1 MRRRVAVVAA
11 SGFAVIVAAFCA
23 LAFGSAKLSIGEV
36 VEGLFRVGG
45 DGTNAS
51 IIHAVRL
58 PRCLAALLAGVGL
71 ATSGALLQSATG
83 NPLAGPNI
91 IGVNAGAGFSMVLIG
106 CLFPLGY
113 RLMPLAAAVGA
124 FGCTA
129 LIALLAAKAGGE
141 RVTIVLAGVAISTL
155 FSAGISMVRMIF
167 PDISID
173 YAYFS
178 IGGVSGVSL
187 KQLAIPSVIIFSCVI
202 AAFCVAQRLDL
213 LLLGDDAA
221 AGLGVRT
228 KGLRTFAL
236 LLSGAS
242 AAAAVSFAG
251 LLGFVG
257 LMSPHIAR
265 RLLGSERMRLVLPVS
280 AMIGGALTVTSD
292 LVGRLAFAPSEVP
305 AGVFLAILGVP
316 FFLTLL
322 VGKRGRI

>member
-1 MRRRVAVVAA
+1 MRRRAVVVAA
-11 SGFAVIVAAFCA
+11 SGFALIIAAICA
-23 LAFGSAKLSIGEV
+23 LAFGSAKLSLGEV
-36 VEGLFRVGG
+36 VEGLFRMG
-45 DGTNAS
+45 DNRTVAS

-58 PRCLAALLAGVGL
+58 PRCLAAMLAGAGL
-71 ATSGALLQSATG
+71 AVSGTLLQSATG

-91 IGVNAGAGFSMVLIG
+91 IGVNAGAGFSMVLMS

-129 LIALLAAKAGGE
+129 LIAVLAAKAGGE

-155 FSAGISMVRMIF
+155 FSAGISMIRLIF

-173 YAYFS
+173 YSYFS

-187 KQLAIPSVIIFSCVI
+187 DRLGAPAAIIFSCAI
-202 AAFCVAQRLDL
+202 AAFCVARRLDL

-228 KGLRTFAL
+228 KGLCTFAL

-280 AMIGGALTVTSD
+280 AMLGGTLTVASD
-292 LVGRLAFAPSEVP
+292 LVGRVAFAPSEVP

-316 FFLTLL
+316 FFLALL
-322 VGKRGRI
+322 IGKRGRI

>member
-11 SGFAVIVAAFCA
+11 SGFAVIIAAFCA
-23 LAFGSAKLSIGEV
+23 LAFGSAKLSLGEV
-36 VEGLFRVGG
+36 VEGLFRVSGG
-45 DGTNAS
+45 GTVAS

-106 CLFPLGY
+106 CLFPLSY

-155 FSAGISMVRMIF
+155 FSAGISMIRMIF

-187 KQLAIPSVIIFSCVI
+187 KQLAVPSMIIFSCVI

-228 KGLRTFAL
+228 KALRTFAL

-265 RLLGSERMRLVLPVS
+265 RLLGSERIRLVLPVS
-280 AMIGGALTVTSD
+280 VMIGGALTVTSD
-292 LVGRLAFAPSEVP
+292 LVGRVAFAPSEVP